1 MRESKPAPTPCF
13 ATGQGIICAGLPRS
27 GTLSLATALDILG
40 IGPIQHGLRDTST
53 REAYAWSHAAW
64 CSFPY
69 LRSRLSSRDSK
80 LPFYL
85 PPYDALLP
93 WTRADWDRL
102 VGRYR
107 CTTDVGSMFSEQLIG
122 AYPDAKVILVERP
135 VDRWARS
142 YGRVLIDKT
151 YCSVG
156 GFIKCRL
163 GPWADCTTTTAYYDV
178 SMGWLG
184 TFSRHEAHRMLPV
197 RHREHYEMVR
207 RLVPAE
213 QLLEFDLKD
222 GWEPLCKFLNLP
234 VPDVPF
240 PHVNE
245 ETEFLRMLRGLDIM
259 ILSKLAQKLFW
270 ALLAGV
276 AAAFLSRSSTRRL
289 MLHALRRTFAHYHHC
304 K

>member
-1 MRESKPAPTPCF
+1 MGESKPAPAPCCS
-13 ATGQGIICAGLPRS
+13 TGQGIICAGLPRS

-40 IGPIQHGLRDTST
+40 VGPIQHGLRDTST

-64 CSFPY
+64 CSFPC
-69 LRSRLSSRDSK
+69 LRSRLASRDSK

-85 PPYDALLP
+85 PP
-93 WTRADWDRL
+93 
-102 VGRYR
+102 RYR
-107 CTTDVGSMFSEQLIG
+107 CTTDVGSMFSEQLIS

-151 YCSVG
+151 YCGIG

-163 GPWADCTTTTAYYDV
+163 GPWADCTTTTAYFDV

-184 TFSRHEAHRMLPV
+184 TFSRREAHHLLPV
-197 RHREHYEMVR
+197 RHREHYEM
-207 RLVPAE
+207 
-213 QLLEFDLKD
+213 D
-222 GWEPLCKFLNLP
+222 GWGPLCKFLRLP

-245 ETEFLRMLRGLDIM
+245 EGEFLSMLRGLDSM
-259 ILSKLAQKLFW
+259 ILSRLAQKLVW
-270 ALLAGV
+270 SLLAV
-276 AAAFLSRSSTRRL
+276 SAAASLSRPSTRRL
-289 MLHALRRTFAHYHHC
+289 VLHALRRTFAI
-304 K
+304 